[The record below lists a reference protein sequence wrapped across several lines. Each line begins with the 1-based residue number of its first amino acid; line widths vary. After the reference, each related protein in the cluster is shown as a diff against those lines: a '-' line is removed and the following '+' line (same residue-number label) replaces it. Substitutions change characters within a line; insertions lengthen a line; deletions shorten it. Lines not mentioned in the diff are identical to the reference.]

1 MLKYKFKKLF
11 QSKLF
16 VIQLVLPLFLN
27 KNESY

>member
-16 VIQLVLPLFLN
+16 VIQLVFPVFLN